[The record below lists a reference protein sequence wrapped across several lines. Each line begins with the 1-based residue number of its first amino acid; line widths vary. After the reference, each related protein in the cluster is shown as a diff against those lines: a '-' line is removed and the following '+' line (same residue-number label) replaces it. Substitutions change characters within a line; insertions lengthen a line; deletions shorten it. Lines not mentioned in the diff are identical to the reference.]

1 MAKNS
6 IKSESESVSVSSST
20 IRTKIRKAKKLGMNT
35 NLIYTNKTDTT
46 KLNKKLDTFI
56 KKNSTKRK

>member
-1 MAKNS
+1 MAKS
-6 IKSESESVSVSSST
+6 PIKNESESVSSST